1 MRLFGAG
8 AATAAKGVH
17 LALVAGSR
25 AAVDAFYAAA
35 VAARSLQQIAGDLLG
50 GVGEAGSTGLQVDA
64 GCPGGE
70 ADRVVPPA
78 QQESVE

>member
-35 VAARSLQQIAGDLLG
+35 VARSLPQIAGNLLG